1 MRKIAKSGFLLI
13 AIAMLLSACAGSG
26 AGGST
31 TAAATTASTAAATEA
46 AAGTTAA
53 AQDGDGAGADANAA
67 TEAAGSAASLDRVTL
82 KFVFGGPGYASQDDV
97 WKNVSELAGD
107 RLNADFQITFY
118 PWGEEYKQK
127 LQLQISSGDDFDL
140 NFDGDWLSYN
150 TLVNQGAYLDI
161 KDLAPVYM
169 PEYYKYLS
177 DNKMLKSTYVGD
189 GMYCVPWTPL
199 FNPRPWFGWW
209 NANIENIVE
218 QDPDAIKT
226 IEDVDEFLF
235 KVLEANPNSKYCLFE
250 STGDY
255 DINTF
260 LQPKYNLAKWDFHYL
275 TYDLTDPTCKMIPE
289 EQTEMFKESAQYAK
303 KWVDAGIFPRDAWT
317 NKPAHDTLGSGKG
330 HVFSGFNMY
339 EYIVYEDRYKDP
351 ERFYSLLYSDGLFVN
366 KNPVNNLNAINKN
379 AKNPERALMF
389 LDLIWTDQEFYD
401 AVLYGI
407 EGVTYVRNTVGEL
420 EFPEGIDASTSNW
433 MEWSSQWGFWRIGR
447 MQPTAARTKESWEL
461 NTTFMQ
467 KAENIVAP
475 LAGFVP
481 NTDEIKTEIAARDAL
496 YVEYGAMLDYGLV
509 TDLDAALAEYIQ
521 KQKDAGLDKIIEVI
535 QPQVDEFLKN

>member
-1 MRKIAKSGFLLI
+1 MKKFVKVLL
-13 AIAMLLSACAGSG
+13 ALTAFALLLSAC
-26 AGGST
+26 GGGGGTPAATTAAPATTTAAPAT
-31 TAAATTASTAAATEA
+31 TAAAAAEAATEA
-46 AAGTTAA
+46 AKPG
-53 AQDGDGAGADANAA
+53 
-67 TEAAGSAASLDRVTL
+67 LDKVTL
-82 KFVFGGPGYASQDDV
+82 KFVFGGPGYASQDEV
-97 WKNVSELAGD
+97 WKNVSAVAGD

-161 KDLAPVYM
+161 KDIAPTYM
-169 PEYYKYLS
+169 PEYYKYLV

-209 NANIENIVE
+209 NANIDTIVE
-218 QDPDAIKT
+218 QDPAEIST
-226 IEDVDEFLF
+226 IEDVDVFLH
-235 KVLEANPNSKYCLFE
+235 KVKEANPSTKYHIFE
-250 STGDY
+250 SVGDY

-260 LQPKYNLAKWDFHYL
+260 LQPKYDLAKWDFHYL
-275 TYDLTDPTCKMIPE
+275 TYDLKDATCKLIPE
-289 EQTEMFKESAQYAK
+289 EQTDMFKESAQYAK
-303 KWVDAGIFPRDAWT
+303 KWVDDGIFPRDAWT
-317 NKPAHDTLGSGKG
+317 NKPAHDTLGSGLG

-339 EYIVYEDRYKDP
+339 EYIVYDNRYKDP
-351 ERFYSLLYSDGLFVN
+351 ERFYSLLYPDGLFVN

-389 LDLIWTDQEFYD
+389 LDLLWKDQEFYN

-407 EGVTYVRNTVGEL
+407 EGTTYVKNANGEL

-447 MQPTAARTKESWEL
+447 MQPTAARTKESWDL

-467 KAENIVAP
+467 KKENIVAP

-481 NTDEIKTEIAARDAL
+481 DTDPVKNEIAARDAL
-496 YVEYGAMLDYGLV
+496 YVEFGAMLDYGV
-509 TDLDAALAEYIQ
+509 VEDVDKALDEYIQ
-521 KQKDAGLDKIIEVI
+521 KQKDAGLDKIIECI
-535 QPQVDEFLKN
+535 QPQVDAFLKN